1 MNKGQGVAHWFVAR
15 YLGGDEDMLG
25 TIQDLFEVLV
35 AKKTLVQFASD
46 ITKSKI
52 GIQRDIG
59 SKELSGKTTKK
70 LAISKISLV
79 SMGDYHTYSGM
90 RNDRVIQSNDVVSTY
105 DEVVAPVETQI
116 KDGLMSFIVHDEP
129 VIFSSMVKKVEECF
143 EEKSIEVK
151 SLVSKDVIFV
161 SELAGSNYDIVQNKK
176 PEIISCEKIT
186 SVSVVVNEM
195 SKWKDLAKEGK
206 FVNVLKPNIQSVSS
220 NVAIKYTI
228 NDVKI
233 TKEFSFSKVLRYFLD
248 PGHRLHH
255 QDIAHA
261 LALSLGVPYVSKT
274 SETYH
279 TEFKDMLAKKFEGVD
294 RYAFSDAWVD
304 VKDFDIDDLNSFIPV
319 WTGVDSIPFVMI
331 KEDKEIVWGDVKRFH
346 RCCNLVRKMA
356 KMLGLWIRMGM
367 KPSVFSLLVLPIVSK
382 SPLSPIFLSL
392 KANFSLWYEEHR
404 IISYNKPSLLSNTD
418 PDEEFDFEG
427 MGKIDDDIML
437 DLGDRPDYLERDTKY
452 VETKRSL
459 RYKENEDFST
469 SEDNDR
475 KKIPK
480 KSSKNKEKEVPPRK
494 KKVKNKDE
502 GSGTESEDGHDVKY
516 DDDGSL
522 DLENLETEKS
532 E

>member
-176 PEIISCEKIT
+176 T
-186 SVSVVVNEM
+186 RN
-195 SKWKDLAKEGK
+195 
-206 FVNVLKPNIQSVSS
+206 NI
-220 NVAIKYTI
+220 
-228 NDVKI
+228 
-233 TKEFSFSKVLRYFLD
+233 L
-248 PGHRLHH
+248 
-255 QDIAHA
+255 
-261 LALSLGVPYVSKT
+261 
-274 SETYH
+274 
-279 TEFKDMLAKKFEGVD
+279 
-294 RYAFSDAWVD
+294 
-304 VKDFDIDDLNSFIPV
+304 
-319 WTGVDSIPFVMI
+319 
-331 KEDKEIVWGDVKRFH
+331 
-346 RCCNLVRKMA
+346 
-356 KMLGLWIRMGM
+356 
-367 KPSVFSLLVLPIVSK
+367 
-382 SPLSPIFLSL
+382 
-392 KANFSLWYEEHR
+392 
-404 IISYNKPSLLSNTD
+404 
-418 PDEEFDFEG
+418 
-427 MGKIDDDIML
+427 
-437 DLGDRPDYLERDTKY
+437 
-452 VETKRSL
+452 
-459 RYKENEDFST
+459 
-469 SEDNDR
+469 
-475 KKIPK
+475 
-480 KSSKNKEKEVPPRK
+480 
-494 KKVKNKDE
+494 
-502 GSGTESEDGHDVKY
+502 
-516 DDDGSL
+516 
-522 DLENLETEKS
+522 
-532 E
+532 